1 MAAKPEDK
9 STDIP
14 DRLVDI
20 NQRKTYKRMRFF
32 GKGGFAKCYEIID
45 VETDDVF
52 AGKIVSKKLMIKHNQ
67 KEKTAQEIT
76 IHRSLNHPNIVKF
89 HNYFEDS
96 QNIYIVLELCKKR
109 SMMELHKRRKSI
121 TEFECRYYIYQIIQ
135 GVKYLHDN
143 RIIHRDLKLGNL
155 FLNDLLHV
163 KIGDFG
169 LATRI
174 EYEGERK
181 KTLCGTPNYIAPEI
195 LTKKGH
201 SFEVDIWSIGCVMYT
216 LLVGQPPFET
226 KTLKDTYSKIKK
238 CEYRVPSYLRK
249 PAADMVIAMLQPNPE
264 SRPAIGQLLNFEFLK
279 GSKVP
284 MFLPSSCLTMAPRI
298 GSNDTIEDSMHR
310 KPLMEMNGIRPDD
323 TRLESTFLKA
333 NLHDAITASAQVC
346 RHSEDYRSDIES
358 LYQQLT
364 NLINGKPRILQGNLG
379 DENTD
384 PAAQPLFW
392 ISKWVDY
399 SDKYGFGYQLC
410 DEGIGVMFNDTTK
423 LILLPNQI
431 NVHFIDKDGKET
443 YMTTTDYCKSLDK
456 KMKLLSYFKRYMI
469 EHLVKAGANNVNI
482 ESDQISRM
490 PHLHSWFRTTCAV
503 VMHLTNGS
511 VQLNFS
517 DHMKLILCP
526 RMSAI
531 TYMDQEK
538 NFRTYRFSTIVEN
551 GVSKDLYQ
559 KIRYAQEKLRKMLE
573 KMFT

>member
-1 MAAKPEDK
+1 MATKLDDK
-9 STDIP
+9 SSDIP
-14 DRLVDI
+14 ERLYDST
-20 NQRKTYKRMRFF
+20 NNRTYKRMRFF

-45 VETDDVF
+45 VVTNDVY
-52 AGKIVSKKLMIKHNQ
+52 AGKIVSKKLMMKHNQ
-67 KEKTAQEIT
+67 KEKMTQEIT
-76 IHRSLNHPNIVKF
+76 IHNSLNHPNIVKF
-89 HNYFEDS
+89 HGFFEDTS
-96 QNIYIVLELCKKR
+96 NIYIVLELCKKR
-109 SMMELHKRRKSI
+109 SMMELHKRRKTI
-121 TEFECRYYIYQIIQ
+121 TEYECRYYIYQIIQ

-155 FLNDLLHV
+155 FLNDMLHV

-201 SFEVDIWSIGCVMYT
+201 SYEVDIWSIGCVMYT

-238 CEYRVPSYLRK
+238 CDYRVPSYLRK
-249 PAADMVIAMLQPNPE
+249 SAADMVIAMLQSNPE
-264 SRPAIGQLLNFEFLK
+264 NRPTIGDLLHFEFL
-279 GSKVP
+279 SSSPVP
-284 MFLPSSCLTMAPRI
+284 TFLPSSCLTMAPRLEL
-298 GSNDTIEDSMHR
+298 NETIDHEAAHR
-310 KPLMEMNGIRPDD
+310 KPLTELNGLKDD
-323 TRLESTFLKA
+323 TRLESTFLKN
-333 NLHDAITASAQVC
+333 NLHDAITASAQAC
-346 RHSEDYRSDIES
+346 RHNEDYRSDIQS
-358 LYQQLT
+358 LQQQIT
-364 NLINGKPRILQGNLG
+364 NLLNAKPRLLQGNLG

-431 NVHFIDKDGKET
+431 NVHFIDKDGKES
-443 YMTTTDYCKSLDK
+443 YMTTSDYSKALDK
-456 KMKLLSYFKRYMI
+456 KMKLLSYFKRYMT
-469 EHLVKAGANNVNI
+469 EHLVKAGANNVNF

-503 VMHLTNGS
+503 VMHLTNGT

-517 DHMKLILCP
+517 DHMKIILCP

-531 TYMDQEK
+531 TYMDHEK
-538 NFRTYRFSTIVEN
+538 NFRTYRFSTIIQH
-551 GVSKDLYQ
+551 GCSKDLYQ
-559 KIRYAQEKLRKMLE
+559 KIRYAHEKLSKMLE
-573 KMFT
+573 KMFF

>member
-1 MAAKPEDK
+1 MAAKLDDK
-9 STDIP
+9 SSDIP
-14 DRLVDI
+14 ERLYDST
-20 NQRKTYKRMRFF
+20 NNRTFKRMRFF

-45 VETDDVF
+45 VVTNDVY
-52 AGKIVSKKLMIKHNQ
+52 AGKIVSKKLMMKHNQ
-67 KEKTAQEIT
+67 KEKMTQEIT

-89 HNYFEDS
+89 HGFFEDS
-96 QNIYIVLELCKKR
+96 ANIYIVLELCKKR
-109 SMMELHKRRKSI
+109 SMMELHKRRKTI
-121 TEFECRYYIYQIIQ
+121 TEYECRYYIFQIIQ

-155 FLNDLLHV
+155 FLNDMLHV

-201 SFEVDIWSIGCVMYT
+201 SYEVDIWSIGCVMYT

-238 CEYRVPSYLRK
+238 CDYRVPSYLRK
-249 PAADMVIAMLQPNPE
+249 SAADMVIAMLQSNPE
-264 SRPAIGQLLNFEFLK
+264 NRPTIGDLLHFEFL
-279 GSKVP
+279 SSSPVP
-284 MFLPSSCLTMAPRI
+284 TFLPSSCLTMAPRLEL
-298 GSNDTIEDSMHR
+298 NETIDHEAAHR
-310 KPLMEMNGIRPDD
+310 KPLSELNGLKDD
-323 TRLESTFLKA
+323 TRLESTFLKN
-333 NLHDAITASAQVC
+333 NLHDAITASAQAC
-346 RHSEDYRSDIES
+346 RHNEDYRSDIQS
-358 LYQQLT
+358 LQQQIT
-364 NLINGKPRILQGNLG
+364 NLLNAKPRLLQGNLG

-431 NVHFIDKDGKET
+431 NVHFIDKDGKES
-443 YMTTTDYCKSLDK
+443 YMTTTDYSKALDK
-456 KMKLLSYFKRYMI
+456 KMKLLSYFKRYMT
-469 EHLVKAGANNVNI
+469 EHLVKAGANNVNF

-503 VMHLTNGS
+503 VMHLTNGT

-517 DHMKLILCP
+517 DHMKIILCP

-531 TYMDQEK
+531 TYMDHEK
-538 NFRTYRFSTIVEN
+538 NFRTYRFSTIIQH
-551 GVSKDLYQ
+551 GCSKDLYQ
-559 KIRYAQEKLRKMLE
+559 KIRYAHEKLSKMLE
-573 KMFT
+573 KMFF